1 MIEHAHSATRCDY
14 CGTSVEE
21 SIDVDYMRY
30 NKGLIELCIPCAN
43 QMAKE
48 IMIVHLGGEV

>member
-21 SIDVDYMRY
+21 SIDVEYTRY
-30 NKGLIELCIPCAN
+30 GKGLIELCIPCAN